1 MKSGYEEGPV
11 VSKMST
17 LWTEFCGTTSL
28 HGWARLLGKKT
39 KYIKHFQAIPEP
51 ELTKVVLKAEQYFT
65 ALGLKMFFLI
75 VSFAAKEYSHST
87 ILLYS

>member
-1 MKSGYEEGPV
+1 MKSGYEESPV

-51 ELTKVVLKAEQYFT
+51 ELTFQSSLKAEQYFI
-65 ALGLKMFFLI
+65 ALGLKMFF
-75 VSFAAKEYSHST
+75 F
-87 ILLYS
+87 